1 MGKPLQV
8 LIVEDSEDDMLVLLH
23 VLEQNDYDLTYT
35 RVETAADM
43 SAALEQSDWD
53 VILCD
58 YVIPGFGAP
67 KALSLLKHTGL
78 DIPFI
83 ILSGT
88 INEETVVPVLKA
100 GAHDFIVK
108 ERMARLIP
116 AIEREMREASIRQ
129 KQQQTE
135 AELENVLQKLNFHV
149 ENSPLGVIEWNSEF
163 QVTRWSSSA
172 SKIFGWEAAEAI
184 GRGLRDWQLVHEDDV
199 EAVNDMI
206 ASMTSSPQTV
216 SLNRN
221 YTKNG
226 SIVYCEWYNSAL
238 VNDGKLVSVLSLV
251 LNVSDRVRLENERN
265 RSLELETAA
274 RAEAEQANR
283 LKDQF
288 LAMLSHELRS
298 PLNPILGW
306 TKLLQNRK
314 LDEAKTVEALATIE
328 RNAKLQAQLVE
339 DLLDISRIIQGK
351 FRLNPTPVS
360 IALIVGAAI
369 ETVRLAAEA
378 KSIQV
383 ITEVSP
389 NLGQVSGDAARLQQ
403 VVWNLLSNAVKFTN
417 VGGRVEIRLEQVDKL
432 AQIQVMDT
440 GIGINPEFQPY
451 VFEHFRQ
458 FDSSTTRKFGGLGLG
473 LAIARQIVE
482 LHGGTIRVQSQG
494 EGQGATFTV
503 CLPLLGSKDSEI
515 SSKPIDVYCDRASVP
530 EAYRKEPIS

>member
-8 LIVEDSEDDMLVLLH
+8 LIVEDSEDDLLVLLYI
-23 VLEQNDYDLTYT
+23 LEQNYDLTYV
-35 RVETAADM
+35 RVETAVDM
-43 SAALEQSDWD
+43 STALKQSSWD

-58 YVIPGFGAP
+58 YLMPGFDAP
-67 KALSLLKHTGL
+67 KALSLLKQTGL

-83 ILSGT
+83 IISGI
-88 INEETVVPVLKA
+88 INEDTVVPVLKA
-100 GAHDFIVK
+100 GAHDFILK

-116 AIEREMREASIRQ
+116 AIEREMREANIRQ
-129 KQQQTE
+129 KQRE
-135 AELENVLQKLNFHV
+135 IEVELQKVSQKLNFHV

-172 SKIFGWEAAEAI
+172 EKIFGWEAAEVI
-184 GRGLRDWQLVHEDDV
+184 GRGLDNWQFVHEDDV
-199 EAVNDMI
+199 DAVNNTI
-206 ASMTSSPQTV
+206 ISMTSSPQTV

-238 VNDGKLVSVLSLV
+238 VDDGKLVSVLSLA
-251 LNVSDRVRLENERN
+251 LDVSDRVRLENERN
-265 RSLELETAA
+265 CSLELEIAA

-288 LAMLSHELRS
+288 LATLSHELRS

-306 TKLLQNRK
+306 TKLLQNRS
-314 LDEAKTVEALATIE
+314 LGETKTMEALATIE
-328 RNAKLQAQLVE
+328 RNAKLQAKLVE

-351 FRLNPTPVS
+351 FVLNATPVS
-360 IALIVGAAI
+360 IESIIGAAI
-369 ETVRLAAEA
+369 ETIRLAAEA
-378 KSIQV
+378 KNIQLTTKFSLN
-383 ITEVSP
+383 I
-389 NLGQVSGDAARLQQ
+389 GQVFGDAVRLQQ
-403 VVWNLLSNAVKFTN
+403 VVWNLLSNAIKFTN
-417 VGGRVEIRLEQVDKL
+417 LGGRVEIRLEQIDKF

-458 FDSSTTRKFGGLGLG
+458 LDSSTTRKFGGLGLG

-482 LHGGTIRVQSQG
+482 LHGGTILVTSQG
-494 EGQGATFTV
+494 EGQGTTFTV
-503 CLPLLGSKDSEI
+503 CLPLLTS
-515 SSKPIDVYCDRASVP
+515 
-530 EAYRKEPIS
+530 

>member
-8 LIVEDSEDDMLVLLH
+8 LIIEDSEDDMLVLLH
-23 VLEQNDYDLTYT
+23 ILEQNDYDLTYI

-67 KALSLLKHTGL
+67 KALSVLKDTGL

-88 INEETVVPVLKA
+88 INEDTVVPVLKA
-100 GAHDFIVK
+100 GAHDFIFK

-116 AIEREMREASIRQ
+116 AIEREIREANIRQ
-129 KQQQTE
+129 KQRETE

-172 SKIFGWEAAEAI
+172 EKIFGWQAAEAI
-184 GRGLRDWQLVHEDDV
+184 GRGLQDWQFVHEDDV
-199 EAVNDMI
+199 DAVKATI

-238 VNDGKLVSVLSLV
+238 VDDGKLVSVLSLA
-251 LNVSDRVRLENERN
+251 LDVSDRVTLENERN
-265 RSLELETAA
+265 RSLELEIAA

-306 TKLLQNRK
+306 TKLLQNRR
-314 LDEAKTVEALATIE
+314 LDETKTIEALATIE

-351 FRLNPTPVS
+351 LRLNITPVS
-360 IALIVGAAI
+360 MALIIGAAI

-378 KSIQV
+378 KSIKLTTFLLNV
-383 ITEVSP
+383 
-389 NLGQVSGDAARLQQ
+389 GQVFGDATRLQQ

-417 VGGRVEIRLEQVDKL
+417 AGGQVEIRLEQVDKL
-432 AQIQVMDT
+432 AQIQVIDT

-458 FDSSTTRKFGGLGLG
+458 FDSSMTRKFGGLGLG

-482 LHGGTIRVQSQG
+482 LHGGTIRVQSKG
-494 EGQGATFTV
+494 EGQGTTFTV
-503 CLPLLGSKDSEI
+503 CLPLLRSEDSET
-515 SSKPIDVYCDRASVP
+515 SIDLLDIYCDRQ
-530 EAYRKEPIS
+530 RIS

>member
-23 VLEQNDYDLTYT
+23 ILEQNDYDLTYMH
-35 RVETAADM
+35 VETAADM
-43 SAALEQSDWD
+43 SAALEQSCWD
-53 VILCD
+53 VVLCD

-67 KALSLLKHTGL
+67 KALSVLKHAGL

-83 ILSGT
+83 IVSGT
-88 INEETVVPVLKA
+88 INEDTVVPVLKA
-100 GAHDFIVK
+100 GAHDFILK

-129 KQQQTE
+129 KQRETE
-135 AELENVLQKLNFHV
+135 AELQNVLQKLNFHV

-163 QVTRWSSSA
+163 EVTRWSSSA
-172 SKIFGWEAAEAI
+172 EKIFGWEAAEAI
-184 GRGLRDWQLVHEDDV
+184 GRGLGDWQFVHEDDV
-199 EAVNDMI
+199 DAVNAMI

-238 VNDGKLVSVLSLV
+238 VNDGKLVSVLSLA
-251 LNVSDRVRLENERN
+251 LDVSDRVALENERN
-265 RSLELETAA
+265 RSLELEIAA

-306 TKLLQNRK
+306 TKLLQNRR
-314 LDEAKTVEALATIE
+314 LNEAKTKEALATIE

-351 FRLNPTPVS
+351 LRLNPTPVS
-360 IALIVGAAI
+360 IALIIGAAI

-378 KSIQV
+378 KSIQLT
-383 ITEVSP
+383 TELSP
-389 NLGQVSGDAARLQQ
+389 NLGQVFGDATRLQQ

-417 VGGRVEIRLEQVDKL
+417 AGGRVEIRLEQVDKL
-432 AQIQVMDT
+432 AQIQVVDT

-458 FDSSTTRKFGGLGLG
+458 LDSSMTRKFGGLGLG

-482 LHGGTIRVQSQG
+482 LHGGTIRVESQG
-494 EGQGATFTV
+494 EGQGTTFRV
-503 CLPLLGSKDSEI
+503 CLPLLGSEDSEI
-515 SSKPIDVYCDRASVP
+515 SSKSIDFCGDRANVP
-530 EAYRKEPIS
+530 EAYRF